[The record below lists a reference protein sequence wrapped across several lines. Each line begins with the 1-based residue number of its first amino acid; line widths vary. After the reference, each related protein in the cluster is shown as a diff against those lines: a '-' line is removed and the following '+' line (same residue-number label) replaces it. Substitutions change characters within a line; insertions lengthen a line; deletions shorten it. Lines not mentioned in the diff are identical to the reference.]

1 MQYGSKLGKRKKGTG
16 YFFSHCKRLPYPGHK
31 DILQVGLMNQAPTTG
46 KKVAC
51 PLFLQ
56 TIFHHENK
64 ACPLFLQTI
73 FHHEDKA
80 CPQCCLKII

>member
-16 YFFSHCKRLPYPGHK
+16 YFFSHCKRLPYLGHK

-51 PLFLQ
+51 PLF
-56 TIFHHENK
+56 IHEAK
-64 ACPLFLQTI
+64 RCFK
-73 FHHEDKA
+73 E
-80 CPQCCLKII
+80 